1 MAASAILILAIA
13 LFVVAAVIAV
23 AAVVV
28 SVVTAVR
35 ARVVDSSKLFS
46 IVIASPWTVVNYP
59 PS

>member
-23 AAVVV
+23 AAVV

>member
-46 IVIASPWTVVNYP
+46 IVIASPWTVVN
-59 PS
+59 